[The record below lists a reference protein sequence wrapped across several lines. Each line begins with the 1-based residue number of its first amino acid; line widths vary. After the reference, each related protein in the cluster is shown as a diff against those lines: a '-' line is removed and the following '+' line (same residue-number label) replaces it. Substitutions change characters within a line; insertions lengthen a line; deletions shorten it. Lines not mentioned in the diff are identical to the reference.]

1 MSIDFPHWIQVN
13 ESLITFKSSGTLPD
27 GVGYITIDIS
37 QAEYAHIAYLQS
49 PMALVY
55 NGVVYGRSSYNSDKM
70 EVVYRTDKPTA
81 TAIR

>member
-37 QAEYAHIAYLQS
+37 QAEYAHLAYLKS

-55 NGVVYGRSSYNSDKM
+55 NGVVYGRSSYSSEKM
-70 EVVYRTDKPTA
+70 EVIYRTDKPTA